1 MDPLLD
7 DSIDFIRRMRKL
19 KKDSDIFI
27 VEDLPHG
34 FLNFNFASSEA
45 REANDLIIA
54 CIKRVLKIGLK
65 QNNSFPLSPEAMKD
79 EIAEDAV

>member
-7 DSIDFIRRMRKL
+7 DSIDFIRRMKKL
-19 KKDSDIFI
+19 QKDSEIFI

-45 REANDLIIA
+45 REASDLIVA

-65 QNNSFPLSPEAMKD
+65 HENSFPISPEGIK
-79 EIAEDAV
+79 EDMVEDTV